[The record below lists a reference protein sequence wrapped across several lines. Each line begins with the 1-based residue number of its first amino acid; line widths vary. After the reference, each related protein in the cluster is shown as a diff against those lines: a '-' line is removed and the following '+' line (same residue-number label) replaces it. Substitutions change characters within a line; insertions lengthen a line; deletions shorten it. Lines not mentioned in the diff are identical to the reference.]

1 MIRVTLAAILVLG
14 SATAADWSAP
24 VEVHH
29 DTTKCVTYRAKLSGD
44 FLVVNATHEPGWH
57 TNAMDNEKR
66 AEIKLA
72 GKQALGV
79 DRPTSFKLSQ
89 GLEVAGPWYQTEP
102 KDKSKPELRWFTW
115 IFEGEARF
123 VAKVKHA
130 GAGPGQVAIRGQACT
145 ESICKEISVT
155 LAVPLQ
161 DPGTADV
168 DLKSL
173 VQVQ

>member
-1 MIRVTLAAILVLG
+1 MMRTILTALVMFSG
-14 SATAADWSAP
+14 SAFAQWSQP

-44 FLVVNATHEPGWH
+44 MLVVNAVHEPGWH

-66 AEIKLA
+66 AEEKLA

-89 GLEVAGPWYQTEP
+89 GLEVAGPWYQTNP

-115 IFEGEARF
+115 IFEGEAMF
-123 VAKVKHA
+123 AAKVKR
-130 GAGPGQVAIRGQACT
+130 GGTGPAQVVIRGQACT
-145 ESICKEISVT
+145 ETICKDIQATLSVPID
-155 LAVPLQ
+155 A
-161 DPGTADV
+161 PGTADV
-168 DLKSL
+168 DVKSL
-173 VQVQ
+173 VQVR